1 MNAKGRKVLEG
12 LKVVELTRII
22 VGPHTGR
29 MLAEHGATVVKV
41 ETIHHP
47 DTVRLA
53 TPHKDNIG
61 GLDRAGYFSKY
72 NVNKLGLTL
81 NMEKPQGIE
90 VFKRLVQ
97 WADVVIESNAP
108 SVMPKLGLTYEEL
121 SLIKP
126 DIIMVST
133 NQLGQTGPWRLFK
146 AYGAQAAAMAGFYYL
161 TGFPDQDPPGVF
173 GAYTDMVSPQWVV
186 CALLAA
192 LDYRRRTGKG
202 QYIDHSQFEAG
213 VHWLATTVLDYGIN
227 DRVAERMGNRDP
239 YMCPHGV
246 YPCRGEDRWV
256 AIAVS
261 NDEQW
266 RAFCKVIGNPVWT
279 REPRFSTLLERKRNE
294 DELDM
299 LVAEW
304 TVEHSPQEVMTLMQE
319 AGVPAGVVA
328 TSEDLHRDPQL
339 KHRGHFQVLEHKEMG
354 PTAYDAPP
362 YRLSKTPFELHS
374 AAPCLGQHNEY
385 ILKEILGMGDEE
397 IADLMAE
404 GVFE

>member
-1 MNAKGRKVLEG
+1 MGATDKKVLEG

-41 ETIHHP
+41 ETMHHP
-47 DTVRLA
+47 DTLRLA
-53 TPHKDNIG
+53 TPFKDNQP

-81 NMEKPQGIE
+81 NLEKPQGIE
-90 VFKRLVQ
+90 VFKRLVK

-108 SVMPKLGLTYEEL
+108 EVMPKLGLTYEEL
-121 SLIKP
+121 RRIKP

-161 TGFPDQDPPGVF
+161 TGFLDQDPPGVF
-173 GAYTDMVSPQWVV
+173 GAYTDLVSPQWVV

-213 VHWLATTVLDYGIN
+213 VHWLATTVLDYGVN
-227 DRVAERMGNRDP
+227 GRVAERTGNRDP
-239 YMCPHGV
+239 YAAPHGV
-246 YPCRGEDRWV
+246 YPCRGQDRWC
-256 AIAVS
+256 AIAVT
-261 NDEQW
+261 NDREWQSFS
-266 RAFCKVIGNPVWT
+266 RVIGNPDWSG
-279 REPRFSTLLERKRNE
+279 EPRFSTLLERKRNE
-294 DELDM
+294 DELDW

-304 TVEHSPQEVMTLMQE
+304 TMEHSPQEVMTLMQE

-354 PTAYDAPP
+354 PTAYDTPP
-362 YRLSKTPFELHS
+362 YRLSKTPFELES

-385 ILKEILGMGDEE
+385 ILKEILGMSDDE

-404 GVFE
+404 GVLE